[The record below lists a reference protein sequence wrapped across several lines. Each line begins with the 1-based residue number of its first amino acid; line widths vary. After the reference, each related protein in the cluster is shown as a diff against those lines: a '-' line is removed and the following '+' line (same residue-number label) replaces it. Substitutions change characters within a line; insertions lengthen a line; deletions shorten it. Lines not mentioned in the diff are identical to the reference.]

1 MARAVELESPA
12 KRGHFLRDFGQS
24 DREVIGNSSSN
35 ASIPQALYLLNSP
48 LNVAIQNSNAFLGG
62 LLAALQKPEDKIDL
76 IYRSMLTR
84 KPTQIEMERILTNYQ
99 TYGEETIEDLVW
111 ALLNSRQFI
120 FIQ

>member
-1 MARAVELESPA
+1 
-12 KRGHFLRDFGQS
+12 
-24 DREVIGNSSSN
+24 
-35 ASIPQALYLLNSP
+35 LLNSP

-84 KPTQIEMERILTNYQ
+84 KPTQIEMERILVSYQ
-99 TYGEETIEDLVW
+99 THGEETIEDLVW